1 MKLYLD
7 MDGVIADFFGKVEQN
22 YNVAHWKDLEDPS
35 KTIES
40 FKNTNW
46 FYTLNPF
53 LTSADLVA
61 ACRRIAGR
69 EYSICSSPIGGDEY
83 NSGYW
88 KREWLKQW
96 GFLPE
101 IHNLI
106 FTGNKHRYATHRISG
121 EPNVLVD
128 DKPDNIQRW
137 INAGG
142 VGIRYQAN
150 KDSLEQLIANIE
162 DSYRATS

>member
-22 YNVAHWKDLEDPS
+22 YNVDHWKDLEDPS

-69 EYSICSSPIGGDEY
+69 EYGICSSPIGGDEY

-101 IHNLI
+101 IQNLI
-106 FTGNKHRYATHRISG
+106 FTGNKHRYA
-121 EPNVLVD
+121 VD
-128 DKPDNIQRW
+128 NLTTKGSLFFEINEYLGKPMTQLLKSFNF
-137 INAGG
+137 NA
-142 VGIRYQAN
+142 IELKQDIFK
-150 KDSLEQLIANIE
+150 KDRMIKGTKKA
-162 DSYRATS
+162 